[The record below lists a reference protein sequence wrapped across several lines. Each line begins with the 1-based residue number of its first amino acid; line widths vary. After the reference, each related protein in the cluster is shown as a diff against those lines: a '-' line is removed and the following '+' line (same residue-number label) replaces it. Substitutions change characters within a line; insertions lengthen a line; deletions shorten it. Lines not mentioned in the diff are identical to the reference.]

1 MVGERRVTMTVQA
14 RETSPPSEHD
24 RELAQQASQLLVG
37 HAARGSTLQVQVLGD
52 NQVGETLTLP
62 AAALSL
68 LREALAEL
76 ARGHAVALVS
86 VYDEL
91 TTQAAADILNVSRP
105 HLVGLLEAGVIP
117 HHKTGTH
124 RRVRTGDVLA
134 YRARLD
140 AGRREALAELAEQ
153 AQDLDLGY

>member
-1 MVGERRVTMTVQA
+1 MTVQA

-24 RELAQQASQLLVG
+24 RALAQQASHLLEIY
-37 HAARGSTLQVQVLGD
+37 AAREGALRIQVLGD

-86 VYDEL
+86 VHNDL
-91 TTQAAADILNVSRP
+91 TTQEAADLLNVSRP
-105 HLVGLLEAGVIP
+105 HLVGLLETGVIP